1 MILIMKYVNSFCH
14 SQKLFFFAYFRFMN
28 RLLLCFFLLI
38 GKAAVSQS
46 VTLTLT
52 HEVNHQPMRAN
63 KVYYTAQGDTFTITK
78 FKYYLSNFSFTDE
91 NERVLQLSPEY
102 FLVSDDSAASKKI
115 VLTGL
120 PLGRY
125 KAVSF
130 MIGVDSIMNCTG
142 AQSGALDPVYGM
154 FWTWNSGYIMAKLE
168 GTSPAS
174 RLPGHALQFH
184 IGGYRGAHQS
194 QRMVQLKVPFAVTA
208 ENTAH
213 INLVADA
220 ATWFSGPNP
229 IRFSETAGFMAPG
242 TVGDRIADNYS
253 HMFSVK
259 TK

>member
-1 MILIMKYVNSFCH
+1 
-14 SQKLFFFAYFRFMN
+14 MN
-28 RLLLCFFLLI
+28 RLFLFFSLLI
-38 GKAAVSQS
+38 GNTAVSQS
-46 VTLTLT
+46 VILTFT

-63 KVYYTAQGDTFTITK
+63 KAYYTAQGDTFTITK
-78 FKYYLSNFSFTDE
+78 FKYYLSNFSFISETEE
-91 NERVLQLSPEY
+91 NIRLSPEY
-102 FLVSDDSAASKKI
+102 FLVSEDSAASKKV

-142 AQSGALDPVYGM
+142 AQSGALDPIYGM

-174 RLPGHALQFH
+174 RVPDHSLQFH

-194 QRMVQLKVPFAVTA
+194 QRMVRLNAPFVVAAEKTAV
-208 ENTAH
+208 

-220 ATWFSGPNP
+220 ATWFNGATP
-229 IRFSETAGFMAPG
+229 IRFSETSGFMTPG
-242 TVGDRIADNYS
+242 TIGDRIADNYS

-259 TK
+259 SK

>member
-1 MILIMKYVNSFCH
+1 MKYVNSFCH
-14 SQKLFFFAYFRFMN
+14 PQKLFFFDYIRFMN
-28 RLLLCFFLLI
+28 RLLLFFSLLI
-38 GKAAVSQS
+38 GKAALSQS

-52 HEVNHQPMRAN
+52 HEVNHQAMRAN
-63 KVYYTAQGDTFTITK
+63 KTYYTAQGDTFTITK

-91 NERVLQLSPEY
+91 LGQVLTLSPEY
-102 FLVSDDSAASKKI
+102 FLVSEDSIASKKI

-120 PLGRY
+120 PLGRF
-125 KAVSF
+125 KAISF

-194 QRMVQLKVPFAVTA
+194 QRIVQLPVPFEVSAEKTA
-208 ENTAH
+208 A

-220 ATWFSGPNP
+220 GTWFNGPNP
-229 IRFSETAGFMAPG
+229 IRFSETAGFMTPG
-242 TVGDRIADNYS
+242 MIGDRIADNYS
-253 HMFSVK
+253 HMFSIK
-259 TK
+259 MK